1 MQRCDTLRMLLALSL
16 ILSAG
21 CEEELNPKGP
31 FLDAVVVF
39 GVLSP
44 GRTDHIVRVA
54 TTYDPPAFDPL
65 EHTSS
70 NQIANATVTVEVGGN
85 MTQLRDTTFAR
96 SDPGRYQDSIRAY
109 VYSAPTLQRGTP
121 YTLSVAAP
129 GYGTVTATTTPPST
143 GILEIDLDSR
153 PSITTPDVSR
163 EDLIIYA
170 QPAND
175 AEGHMVR
182 IFLEYEV
189 VSQNPGVILREEVPM
204 VITDYQDCLTYQAS
218 YPQIRRRQN
227 IAGRELW
234 IFPFQNYARTILKIL
249 KQYEGEMVSFP
260 RVAVVLVQA
269 DEHLYKYY
277 SLVGGFRDEFSI
289 RVDEPNYTNI
299 QSGLGVFGS
308 ASADTIF
315 VGLPVTYPKITC
327 PF

>member
-1 MQRCDTLRMLLALSL
+1 MRRYKILQTVVAFSCVLA
-16 ILSAG
+16 AG
-21 CEEELNPKGP
+21 CEEDLNPKGP
-31 FLDAVVVF
+31 FLDALVVF

-44 GRTDHIVRVA
+44 GKTEHIVRVT

-65 EHTSS
+65 EHTWS
-70 NQIANATVTVEVGGN
+70 NQITNAMVTVEFGGN
-85 MTQLRDTTFAR
+85 VVQLRDTTFAR
-96 SDPGRYQDSIRAY
+96 SDTKRYQDSIKAY
-109 VYSAPTLQRGTP
+109 VFSAPALQRGAP

-143 GILEIDLDSR
+143 GTLEIDLDSR
-153 PSITTPDVSR
+153 PAITTPDVSR
-163 EDLIIYA
+163 EDLIMYA

-189 VSQNPGVILREEVPM
+189 VSQNPGVILREEIPL
-204 VITDYQDCLTYQAS
+204 VINDYQDCLTYQAS
-218 YPQIRRRQN
+218 YPKIRRRQN

-234 IFPFQNYARTILKIL
+234 IFPNENYRRTILKIL
-249 KQYEGEMVSFP
+249 KYYDGEMVSFK

-299 QSGLGVFGS
+299 RGGLGVFG
-308 ASADTIF
+308 AVSADTIF
-315 VGLPVTYPKITC
+315 VGLPMTFPNITC

>member
-1 MQRCDTLRMLLALSL
+1 MPRRDILRMLLALCC
-16 ILSAG
+16 ILSSG

-44 GRTDHIVRVA
+44 GRADHIVRVA

-65 EHTSS
+65 QHTSS
-70 NQIANATVTVEVGGN
+70 NQIANATVTVEAGGDIVR
-85 MTQLRDTTFAR
+85 LHDTTFAR
-96 SDPGRYQDSIRAY
+96 RDPGRYQDSIKAY
-109 VYSAPTLQRGTP
+109 VFSAPTLQRGTP
-121 YTLSVAAP
+121 YTLSVSAP
-129 GYGTVTATTTPPST
+129 GYATVTATTTPPST

-153 PSITTPDVSR
+153 PAITTPDVAR

-189 VSQNPGVILREEVPM
+189 VSQNPGVIQREEIPM
-204 VITDYQDCLTYQAS
+204 VINDYQDCLTYQAS

-234 IFPFQNYARTILKIL
+234 IFPFQNYARTILRIL
-249 KQYEGEMVSFP
+249 KQYEGEMVRFP
-260 RVAVVLVQA
+260 RTVIVLVQA

-299 QSGLGVFGS
+299 QGGLGVFG
-308 ASADTIF
+308 AVSADTIF
-315 VGLPVTYPKITC
+315 VGLPATFPKITC